1 MTLVVDASLVVAA
14 LIDSGTD
21 GRWADSML
29 ESDALV
35 APHLLPVEVANVLRR
50 AAANGDV
57 SADSASLAHADLLGL
72 RINLF
77 AYEPFA
83 DRVWELRG
91 GVSAYDAWYVAL
103 AESLDAPLAT
113 LDRRLTRS
121 TGTRCRFAIPAS

>member
-1 MTLVVDASLVVAA
+1 VNLVVDASLVVAA

-21 GRWADSML
+21 GRWAESKL
-29 ESDALV
+29 ESDALA

-50 AAANGDV
+50 AAAVGEV

-72 RINLF
+72 RISLF

-83 DRVWELRG
+83 NRVWELRC
-91 GVSAYDAWYVAL
+91 GVGAYDAWYVAL

-121 TGTRCRFAIPAS
+121 TGTRCRFTTPAS

>member
-14 LIDSGTD
+14 LIDSGPD
-21 GRWADSML
+21 GRWAESVL
-29 ESDALV
+29 ESDALA

-50 AAANGDV
+50 AVAVGEV
-57 SADSASLAHADLLGL
+57 SADSASLAHADLLEM
-72 RINLF
+72 RMSLF

-83 DRVWELRG
+83 NRVWELRG

-121 TGTRCRFAIPAS
+121 AGTRCRFTIPTS

>member
-1 MTLVVDASLVVAA
+1 MTVVVDASLVVAA

-21 GRWADSML
+21 GRWAESML
-29 ESDALV
+29 ESDALA
-35 APHLLPVEVANVLRR
+35 APHLLPAEVANVLRR
-50 AAANGDV
+50 AVAVGDV

-72 RINLF
+72 RISLF

-83 DRVWELRG
+83 NRVWELRG

-103 AESLDAPLAT
+103 AEAFDAPLAT